1 MDATGVEYNVK
12 LQRIVREVR
21 RDVDAVKI
29 PLIKR
34 YAKEYVWDSA
44 EPGASPAVVVMDGWV
59 DALAVAMARLVK
71 RWSSPKVQAQ
81 GRRIAES
88 FVQTA
93 LKKSERDLKRTTGID
108 AFSHSP
114 GMREYLKASAYSNA
128 TLIKSIPARYLEEVG
143 IQVAENMRAGMRPSY
158 IVEALQKNYGVSER
172 RAKFIARDQTGKIQ
186 GDLSEKQQRGAGFEY
201 FQWIDSDDSR
211 VRHWHS
217 EIANRI
223 TAYGKGV
230 YRWDDL
236 PLSET
241 GQPIKP
247 GQDYNC
253 RCIAKPVSARKVAE
267 NQRQGLTNKEV
278 KR

>member
-1 MDATGVEYNVK
+1 MDALGIEYNVT
-12 LQRIVREVR
+12 LQRLAKAVR
-21 RDVDAVKI
+21 RDVDAVMV

-34 YAKEYVWDSA
+34 YAKEYVQDSA
-44 EPGASPAVVVMDGWV
+44 APGTGPVVVVMDGWV
-59 DALAVAMARLVK
+59 DALKSAMSSLVRK
-71 RWSSPKVQAQ
+71 WSSPKVQAQ
-81 GRRIAES
+81 GQRIASS

-93 LKKSERDLKRTTGID
+93 LKKSERDLKRGTGID
-108 AFSHSP
+108 AFSNSP
-114 GMREYLKASAYSNA
+114 AMREYLKASAYSNA
-128 TLIKSIPARYLEEVG
+128 GLIKSIPSRYLEEVG

-158 IVEALQKNYGVSER
+158 IVEALQKNYGVTER

-186 GDLSEKQQRGAGFEY
+186 GDLAEKQQRGAGFEY

-217 EIANRI
+217 EIANRV

-267 NQRQGLTNKEV
+267 YQAKGLTNKDV